1 MGGGAALAP
10 GSTGLL
16 DAEGSLEFHRLY
28 SAIQFLTNMVE
39 EGGESPDLEVFGEGL
54 AWGGCILIHALGQQS
69 RFNVLDYSYQVT
81 DHSLSWSLLL
91 EPGELTAVVFAQLV
105 KITDQFVKD
114 PHEDPTLASQ
124 QHIAQRKS

>member
-1 MGGGAALAP
+1 MATVGGGAALAP

-81 DHSLSWSLLL
+81 TKRRRRFLLDSCLLNRRLWSCLRSWSRSRISL
-91 EPGELTAVVFAQLV
+91 
-105 KITDQFVKD
+105 
-114 PHEDPTLASQ
+114 
-124 QHIAQRKS
+124 

>member
-81 DHSLSWSLLL
+81 TQLTNLSLFASELASDAWPCLHSWSRSRISL
-91 EPGELTAVVFAQLV
+91 
-105 KITDQFVKD
+105 
-114 PHEDPTLASQ
+114 
-124 QHIAQRKS
+124 